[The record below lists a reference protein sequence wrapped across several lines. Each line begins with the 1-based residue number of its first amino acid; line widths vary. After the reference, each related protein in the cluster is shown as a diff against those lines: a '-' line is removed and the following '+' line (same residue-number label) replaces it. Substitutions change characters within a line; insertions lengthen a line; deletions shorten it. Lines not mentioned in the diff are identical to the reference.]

1 MFTELDCLYLAQTAF
16 VLGIGTNYSG
26 ENVARE
32 LDKKFPKVKMTSV
45 VLVFEGVF
53 CHATVTPGAVILVHA
68 VVGPSSTV
76 GHGALVNTGAF
87 IDD

>member
-1 MFTELDCLYLAQTAF
+1 
-16 VLGIGTNYSG
+16 
-26 ENVARE
+26 
-32 LDKKFPKVKMTSV
+32 MTSV
-45 VLVFEGVF
+45 VLAFEGLF

-87 IDD
+87 LDDESSLDGIAWRTAARDQRTRLTE